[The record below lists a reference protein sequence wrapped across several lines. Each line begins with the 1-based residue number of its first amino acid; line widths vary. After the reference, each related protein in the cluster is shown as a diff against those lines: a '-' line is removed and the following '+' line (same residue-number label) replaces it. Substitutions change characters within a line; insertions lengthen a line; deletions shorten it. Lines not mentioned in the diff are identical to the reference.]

1 MKIDMWY
8 GNSRKDIAAL
18 DVFFYAN
25 DYGANYMTCPFG
37 VYRGNFYD
45 ITGKII
51 GDYSTTDSVELER
64 TFPKL
69 VNFGD

>member
-8 GNSRKDIAAL
+8 GNSKKDIAAL
-18 DVFFYAN
+18 DVFFYPN
-25 DYGANYMTCPFG
+25 DYIYYLSCPCG

-45 ITGKII
+45 KDGKPI
-51 GDYSTTDSVELER
+51 GDYWTSDSVELQR

>member
-8 GNSRKDIAAL
+8 GNSKKDIAAL
-18 DVFFYAN
+18 DVFFYPN
-25 DYGANYMTCPFG
+25 DS

-51 GDYSTTDSVELER
+51 GDYSTADSVELER